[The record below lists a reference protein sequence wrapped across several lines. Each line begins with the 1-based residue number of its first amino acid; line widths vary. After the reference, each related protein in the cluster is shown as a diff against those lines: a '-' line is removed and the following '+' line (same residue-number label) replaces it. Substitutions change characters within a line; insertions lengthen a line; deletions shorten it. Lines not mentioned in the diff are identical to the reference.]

1 MGMFLNPSNAA
12 FQKAVNSKIY
22 VDKTGLL
29 KYTNN
34 VVNTQQAF
42 ICNSRPR
49 RFGKSMAADMLL
61 AYYSK
66 NNDSRELFAGL
77 EIHGSADFEKYLNK
91 YDVIYFDAQECIDY
105 AQNIEDSIA
114 YITKCVIA
122 ELREA
127 YKEVLPLY
135 CNTIA
140 QALGYINAA
149 TRNKFVIIIDEWD
162 AMFRV
167 APEKR
172 ELHEKYISFLRS
184 LFKGASARR
193 FMALAY
199 ITGILP
205 IKKYNTQSTL
215 NNFDEYTMVSPG
227 PLAPY
232 FGFTEAEV
240 LALCQE
246 YQKDFVSIK
255 RWYDGYRLNGLHIYN
270 PFAVTSLMLQGD
282 FRSYWLQTG
291 TYESIKNLIQINF
304 DGLRTDIITA
314 LAGNKIKAN
323 PYFFQNDMETFD
335 DKNDVLALLIHLGYL
350 AYDPVK
356 EEAYIPNEEIRTEFQ
371 KATQSVKWQELKNFF
386 VESDNL
392 LQAIKNGNSDKVAQI
407 IEAVH
412 EQYISAIQ
420 YNDENSLSCVLT
432 IAFLGTIDFY
442 FRPIREFPSGK
453 GFADFVYLPK
463 PEYAANYP
471 ALVVELKWDKTA
483 ETALAQIKEKKYPQ
497 SIDGYTD
504 EILLVGINYDKKTKE
519 HTCVIE
525 KMEK

>member
-12 FQKAVNSKIY
+12 FQEARYAKIY
-22 VDKTGLL
+22 VDKTGLIGFL
-29 KYTNN
+29 NQFINTPQKY
-34 VVNTQQAF
+34 
-42 ICNSRPR
+42 ICISRPR

-66 NNDSRELFAGL
+66 KSDSRAIFTGL
-77 EIHGSADFEKYLNK
+77 DIQSSADFETHLNK
-91 YDVIYFDAQECIDY
+91 YDVIYFDVQECIDY
-105 AQNIEDSIA
+105 AQNIEDTIA
-114 YITKCVIA
+114 YITQAVIA
-122 ELREA
+122 ELHAA
-127 YKEVLPLY
+127 YKDIVPSG
-135 CNTIA
+135 CNTVA
-140 QALGYINAA
+140 QALGYVNAA
-149 TRNKFVIIIDEWD
+149 TGNKFVIIIDEWD

-167 APEKR
+167 APKKR
-172 ELHEKYISFLRS
+172 ELHEKYIAFLRS
-184 LFKGASARR
+184 LFKGAGARR
-193 FMALAY
+193 FIALAY

-255 RWYDGYRLNGLHIYN
+255 RWYDGYVLNGLHIYN
-270 PFAVTSLMLQGD
+270 PFAVISLMLQGD

-304 DGLRTDIITA
+304 DELRTDIITA
-314 LAGNKIKAN
+314 LAGNNIKAN

-350 AYDPVK
+350 AYDPEK

-371 KATQSVKWQELKNFF
+371 KATQSAKWQELKNFF
-386 VESDNL
+386 AESDKL
-392 LQAIKNGNSDKVAQI
+392 LQAIKDGNGVEVAKI

-412 EQYISAIQ
+412 EQYISSIQ
-420 YNDENSLSCVLT
+420 YNDENSLSCVLA

-463 PEYAANYP
+463 PEYAATYP
-471 ALVVELKWDKTA
+471 ALLVELKWDKTA

-497 SIDGYTD
+497 SLDAYTD

-519 HTCVIE
+519 HTCAIE
-525 KMEK
+525 KIEK